1 MQQRGDGRLRRL
13 QVEAVPS
20 AEGREARRPERQR
33 PGRRGATCA
42 TSRVV
47 VLTWLVLTW
56 LDGFYEAALR
66 LEELQVAGTGR
77 DGRLRSRASSRR
89 VGVGERELD

>member
-1 MQQRGDGRLRRL
+1 MSDIHGGQKPSQHRPFRTSVRL

-20 AEGREARRPERQR
+20 AERLADLSDSDPGYVVIPRRRFDLAR
-33 PGRRGATCA
+33 
-42 TSRVV
+42 
-47 VLTWLVLTW
+47 WLH
-56 LDGFYEAALR
+56 EAALR